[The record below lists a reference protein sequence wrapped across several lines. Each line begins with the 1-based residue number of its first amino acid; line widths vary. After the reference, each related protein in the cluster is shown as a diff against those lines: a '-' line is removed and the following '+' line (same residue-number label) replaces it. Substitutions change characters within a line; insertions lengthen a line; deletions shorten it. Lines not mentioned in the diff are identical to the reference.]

1 MFVVYSLDYYSDHPP
16 MSAVRRL
23 LEMMPGAA
31 KFSYVPLVYF
41 IYNVELWIQ
50 WHFYFEGR
58 TLSYSSQ
65 TAVSVLDQL
74 ITKLILS
81 FFFNFFLW
89 KHFIGRSREWW
100 MVNLNVPWL
109 YQVVELSLLQEEISE
124 LQNQQLPRK
133 RWGLFSRWSQRQKH
147 KTHDCHWHFLSLTKK
162 GDRCMSRFDKP
173 QMNDE
178 LTPASTFIRASSKTR
193 ATK

>member
-74 ITKLILS
+74 ITKLIRSIS
-81 FFFNFFLW
+81 FFPHFVLFFQFLFVETLYRPVERMVDGKFKCTLTVSGCGTFVATGRNFRIAKSTAAQKAL
-89 KHFIGRSREWW
+89 RA
-100 MVNLNVPWL
+100 
-109 YQVVELSLLQEEISE
+109 LQQMESE
-124 LQNQQLPRK
+124 T
-133 RWGLFSRWSQRQKH
+133 
-147 KTHDCHWHFLSLTKK
+147 KT
-162 GDRCMSRFDKP
+162 
-173 QMNDE
+173 
-178 LTPASTFIRASSKTR
+178 
-193 ATK
+193 